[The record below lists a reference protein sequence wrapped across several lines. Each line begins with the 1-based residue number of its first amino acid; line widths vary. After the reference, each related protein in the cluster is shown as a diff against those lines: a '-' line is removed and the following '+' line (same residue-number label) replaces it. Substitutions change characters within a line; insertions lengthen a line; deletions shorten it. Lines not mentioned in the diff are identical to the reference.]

1 MAKKNTFVSPKGTAA
16 YPWLTKADTKFSA
29 EGVYKTGL
37 TVKGKDAEA
46 FQEAIKAAF
55 IEEFGQSKLAKAHL
69 PWKDEEDGA
78 VTFSFKSKMKP
89 RLFDS
94 QGKAITND
102 PAVSGGSV
110 IKVSGAFG
118 PYNKGVN
125 MGVALY
131 LNAVQ
136 IIDLVEYSSSPF
148 GAEEGGYVADN
159 DNGAAEEL
167 PFEPDGNEVEF

>member
-1 MAKKNTFVSPKGTAA
+1 MAKKNTFVTPKGTAA

-37 TVKGKDAEA
+37 VLDTKTAKV
-46 FQEAIKAAF
+46 FQDEIKAAF
-55 IEEFGQSKLAKAHL
+55 VEEFGQSKLAKAHL
-69 PWKDEEDGA
+69 PWKENEDGT
-78 VTFSFKSKMKP
+78 VMFNFKSKMKP
-89 RLFDS
+89 RLYDS
-94 QGKAITND
+94 KGQAITND

-148 GAEEGGYVADN
+148 GEEEGGYVASN
-159 DNGAAEEL
+159 DNGADEV
-167 PFEPDGNEVEF
+167 PFEADGDEAEF

>member
-1 MAKKNTFVSPKGTAA
+1 MAKKNTFVTPKGTAA

-29 EGVYKTGL
+29 EGVFKTGL
-37 TVKGKDAEA
+37 VVKASEAKA
-46 FQEAIKAAF
+46 FQDDIKAAF
-55 IEEFGQSKLAKAHL
+55 VEEFGQSKLAKAHL
-69 PWKDEEDGA
+69 PWKEDDDGN
-78 VTFSFKSKMKP
+78 VVFSFKSKLKP

-94 QGKAITND
+94 KGKAITND

-136 IIDLVEYSSSPF
+136 IIELVEYSNSPF
-148 GAEEGGYVADN
+148 GEEEGGYVAGEDTGGS
-159 DNGAAEEL
+159 DL
-167 PFEPDGNEVEF
+167 PFEPDTDDSAEF

>member
-1 MAKKNTFVSPKGTAA
+1 MAKKNNFVSPKGTAA

-29 EGVYKTGL
+29 EGVFKTGL
-37 TVKGKDAEA
+37 VVKASEAKA

-55 IEEFGQSKLAKAHL
+55 VDEFGQSKLAKAHL
-69 PWKDEEDGA
+69 PWKEDDEGN
-78 VTFSFKSKMKP
+78 VVFNFKSKIKP

-94 QGKAITND
+94 KGQAIHND
-102 PAVSGGSV
+102 PAVAGGST

-118 PYNKGVN
+118 PYNKGAN

-136 IIDLVEYSSSPF
+136 IINLVEYSSSPF
-148 GAEEGGYVADN
+148 GAEEGGYVADEEESVAASDN
-159 DNGAAEEL
+159 DETE
-167 PFEPDGNEVEF
+167 EVEF

>member
-1 MAKKNTFVSPKGTAA
+1 MSKKNTFVTPKGTAA

-29 EGVYKTGL
+29 EGVFKTGL
-37 TVKGKDAEA
+37 VLDTSAAKG
-46 FQEAIKAAF
+46 FQDEIKAAF
-55 IEEFGQSKLAKAHL
+55 VEEFGQSKLAKAHL
-69 PWKDEEDGA
+69 PWKEEDGK
-78 VTFSFKSKMKP
+78 VTFNFKSKMKP

-94 QGKAITND
+94 KGKAITDD

-118 PYNKGVN
+118 PYNKGAN

-136 IIDLVEYSSSPF
+136 IIELVEYSNSPF
-148 GAEEGGYVADN
+148 GEEEGGYVADN
-159 DNGAAEEL
+159 SGSTEL
-167 PFEPDGNEVEF
+167 PFEPDNDDSAEF

>member
-1 MAKKNTFVSPKGTAA
+1 MAKKSYTSPKGTAA
-16 YPWLTKADTKFSA
+16 YPWLNKADTKFSA

-37 TVKGKDAEA
+37 TVKGKDATE

-55 IEEFGQSKLAKAHL
+55 IDEFGQSKLAKAHM
-69 PWKDEEDGA
+69 PWKEEEDGSI
-78 VTFSFKSKMKP
+78 TFNFKSKMKP

-94 QGKAITND
+94 KGQAITND

-110 IKVSGAFG
+110 IKVSCGFG
-118 PYNKGVN
+118 PYNKGAN

-136 IIDLVEYSSSPF
+136 VIELVEYSSSPF
-148 GAEEGGYVADN
+148 GEEEGGYVASN
-159 DNGAAEEL
+159 DNGAEEV
-167 PFEPDGNEVEF
+167 PFETDDNEAEF

>member
-1 MAKKNTFVSPKGTAA
+1 MSKKNTFVTPKGTAA

-29 EGVYKTGL
+29 EGVYKTSL
-37 TVKGKDAEA
+37 VLDTSAAKG

-55 IEEFGQSKLAKAHL
+55 VDEFGQSKLAKAHL
-69 PWKDEEDGA
+69 PWKEDDNGN
-78 VTFSFKSKMKP
+78 VIFSFKSKMKP

-94 QGKAITND
+94 KGKAITND
-102 PAVSGGSV
+102 PAVSGGSI

-136 IIDLVEYSSSPF
+136 IIELVEYSSSPF
-148 GAEEGGYVADN
+148 GEEEGGYVASN
-159 DNGAAEEL
+159 DNGAEEV
-167 PFEPDGNEVEF
+167 PFETDGDEAEF

>member
-1 MAKKNTFVSPKGTAA
+1 MAKKNNFVTPKGTAA

-29 EGVYKTGL
+29 EGVYKTSL
-37 TVKGKDAEA
+37 VLSASEAKA
-46 FQEAIKAAF
+46 FQEDIKAAF
-55 IEEFGQSKLAKAHL
+55 VEEFGQSKLAKAHL
-69 PWKDEEDGA
+69 PWKEEDGN
-78 VTFSFKSKMKP
+78 VIFNFKSKIKP

-94 QGKAITND
+94 KGKAITND

-118 PYNKGVN
+118 PYNKGAN

-136 IIDLVEYSSSPF
+136 IIELVEYSSSPF
-148 GAEEGGYVADN
+148 GEEEGGYVADN
-159 DNGAAEEL
+159 SGGSEL
-167 PFEPDGNEVEF
+167 PFEPDTDDSAEF